1 MGGPILVL
9 ATFVLLVAIGVA
21 VLAVVVTPAPAPA
34 VTAEPAAGRPTGTGA
49 AQRARRHLDRATAA
63 AWLVFAVTTGLS
75 WQLVRTSGSAAGLV
89 AALAPATVG
98 ALFLLVHL
106 VGEITWPRPDGPVR
120 RATLRPRRAR
130 EVLSTG
136 LATWSGVLAA
146 LLVVTL
152 LTTGLTADADGRAVS
167 RAWSDGSASAGP
179 YPGWRYGLPLLVAT
193 AVVVTLTVLVL
204 RLVVR
209 RAAVEDADEQDDLAL
224 RRSSA
229 SRVLAGAQLV
239 LGLTAAGVLLV
250 TGLAVRSIGAAPS
263 GGDDPT
269 GGSVTALGTALAL
282 AAVAT
287 GLASAV
293 VAVVALARS
302 GARAATAGAVQG

>member
-1 MGGPILVL
+1 MGGSILVL

-21 VLAVVVTPAPAPA
+21 VLAVLATPSPAPAG
-34 VTAEPAAGRPTGTGA
+34 TAEPAAGPPTGTGGA
-49 AQRARRHLDRATAA
+49 RRARRHLDRATAA
-63 AWLVFAVTTGLS
+63 AWLVFAVATGLS
-75 WQLVRTSGSAAGLV
+75 WQLVLTAGAGAGLV

-106 VGEITWPRPDGPVR
+106 IGEVTWPRPDGPVR
-120 RATLRPRRAR
+120 RATLRPRRTR
-130 EVLSTG
+130 EVIGTG

-152 LTTGLTADADGRAVS
+152 LTTGLTADAGGRAVS

-193 AVVVTLTVLVL
+193 AVVVALTVLVL

-209 RAAVEDADEQDDLAL
+209 RAAVGDADEQDDLAL

-229 SRVLAGAQLV
+229 SRVLAGSQLV

-250 TGLAVRSIGAAPS
+250 AGLAIRSVGAAPY
-263 GGDDPT
+263 GDDPT
-269 GGSVTALGTALAL
+269 GGSLGALGTALTL
-282 AAVAT
+282 TAAAT
-287 GLASAV
+287 GLTSAV
-293 VAVVALARS
+293 VAVVALVRS
-302 GARAATAGAVQG
+302 GPRPADAGTVRG